1 MGSCASVSKK
11 SFSEVDSQEPSTTD
25 AAYATPAGNRT
36 ETPARSNRGVLE
48 GLRTRSTPVNVS
60 HHGLARRGAQLT
72 LRMLPPEAY
81 QSTRTHQD
89 HFIKDR
95 SGSLFP
101 RVRVERAMDQAAYH
115 PYRFELDRTA
125 IVKVAGFNGLTPNT
139 QSTGHLY
146 STGTS
151 QPNTLVVTDNM
162 TACIA
167 IACAAENIEPATGDR
182 LPGAKVRVFHLLPFA
197 HEELMPDEVLMSIRN
212 YLEDTRQEGLTIRAA
227 MHGGDT
233 QGDMSIS
240 TAVALRNLLHELD
253 VALEFDETCENRATN
268 TPLGAVIRDD
278 HSVQFVTQ
286 IVAAED

>member
-167 IACAAENIEPATGDR
+167 IACAAENIEPATGTACQVPR
-182 LPGAKVRVFHLLPFA
+182 YAYFTSSHLPTK
-197 HEELMPDEVLMSIRN
+197 S
-212 YLEDTRQEGLTIRAA
+212 
-227 MHGGDT
+227 
-233 QGDMSIS
+233 
-240 TAVALRNLLHELD
+240 
-253 VALEFDETCENRATN
+253 
-268 TPLGAVIRDD
+268 
-278 HSVQFVTQ
+278 
-286 IVAAED
+286 